1 MHSVPILAFFALTLQ
16 AAPPDARDIVTKA
29 LDKDERN
36 NQLRQDYMYLQTQTE
51 KELDA
56 ANQTKSTSSK
66 QFEVRYI
73 YGAQYKKLVQ
83 KDGAALPTKEQLLE
97 NQKLDKFAS
106 KHARMTPAEQARV
119 VKDEEDK
126 RRKGREFIKEVPNAF
141 DFALAG
147 EQTIDGKSAWVIH
160 AEPKAGY
167 KPLNFQSK
175 MLQHLRGK
183 MWIEKSSFQIMKID
197 MEVLDTISIGLFL
210 ARLSP
215 GTRVSAELTHIN
227 NELWAPKVVRADFDA
242 RLALLRHVRRS
253 DVIEF
258 SNYRKFSSETKIV
271 SATEAR

>member
-1 MHSVPILAFFALTLQ
+1 MAILSLLALTLH
-16 AAPPDARDIVTKA
+16 AAPPDARAIVVKA

-36 NQLRQDYMYLQTQTE
+36 NQLRQEYMYLQKQTE
-51 KELDA
+51 HELDS
-56 ANQTKSTSSK
+56 ANNTKSTSSK

-83 KDGAALPTKEQLLE
+83 KDGVTLPVKEQLLE
-97 NQKLDKFAS
+97 NQKLDKFAN
-106 KHARMTPAEQARV
+106 KHARMTPAEQARM

-126 RRKGREFIKEVPNAF
+126 RRKGREFIKEVPSAF
-141 DFALAG
+141 DFSMAG
-147 EQTIDGKSAWVIH
+147 EQSIEGKSAWVIN
-160 AEPKAGY
+160 AEPKPGY

-183 MWIEKSSFQIMKID
+183 MWVEKTSFQIMKID

-215 GTRVSAELTHIN
+215 GTRVSAELTHVN
-227 NELWAPKVVRADFDA
+227 NEMWAPKLIRADFDA

-258 SNYRKFSSETKIV
+258 SGYKKFSSESKIV
-271 SATEAR
+271 SASEDH

>member
-1 MHSVPILAFFALTLQ
+1 MAILSLFALTLQ
-16 AAPPDARDIVTKA
+16 AAPPDARAIVAKA

-51 KELDA
+51 NELDA
-56 ANQTKSTSSK
+56 ANKSKSTSSK

-73 YGAQYKKLVQ
+73 YGSQYKKLVK
-83 KDGAALPTKEQLLE
+83 KDGIALTAKEQLLE
-97 NQKLDKFAS
+97 NQKLDKFAG
-106 KHARMTPAEQARV
+106 KHARMTPAEQART

-126 RRKGREFIKEVPNAF
+126 RRKGREYIKDVPNAF
-141 DFALAG
+141 DFSVVG
-147 EQTIDGKSAWVIH
+147 EQTIEGKLAWVIS
-160 AEPKAGY
+160 AEPKHDY

-175 MLQHLRGK
+175 MLRHLRGK
-183 MWIEKSSFQIMKID
+183 MWIEKASFQIMKID
-197 MEVLDTISIGLFL
+197 MEVLDTISFGIFL

-242 RLALLRHVRRS
+242 RVALFKHLHRS

-258 SNYRKFSSETKIV
+258 SNYRKFSADAKIISTSE
-271 SATEAR
+271 AH